1 VPFEFFHPVSGIFRI
16 SRRSLGPRHA
26 ITCNSADAP
35 RNGTGSRIY
44 QEINTV
50 FVDDP
55 VGSPTTARPG
65 RTADRITIFWS
76 ARGSGYRCGRLDLI
90 VVSHQ
95 LGKRDLIFAHLCD
108 YFSEDD
114 FRLALSGD
122 VQLVLKRFALREQF
136 FKGGHFRLH
145 YKKSFFEVVWVFDN
159 VLINKGRR
167 RKNRV

>member
-1 VPFEFFHPVSGIFRI
+1 MQQVNVPP
-16 SRRSLGPRHA
+16 
-26 ITCNSADAP
+26 
-35 RNGTGSRIY
+35 NGTGSGID
-44 QEINTV
+44 QEFVTV

-65 RTADRITIFWS
+65 RTAHRITIFWY
-76 ARGSGYRCGRLDLI
+76 ARCSGYRCDRLDLS

-114 FRLALSGD
+114 FGLALSGD

-136 FKGGHFRLH
+136 FKVGHFRLH
-145 YKKSFFEVVWVFDN
+145 YKKSFFEVVWVFDS
-159 VLINKGRR
+159 VLINKG
-167 RKNRV
+167 